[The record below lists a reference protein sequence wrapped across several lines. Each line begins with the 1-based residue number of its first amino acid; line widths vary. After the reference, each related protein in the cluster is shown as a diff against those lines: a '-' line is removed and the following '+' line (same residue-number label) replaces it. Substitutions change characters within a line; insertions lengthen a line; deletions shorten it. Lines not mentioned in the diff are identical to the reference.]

1 MEKIEIYWGA
11 DKDFEEATRNLK
23 NTFFL
28 SDVMDHI
35 SKTYVK
41 VEGATEK
48 EEPPMK
54 VENLLI
60 HTDDYGGIKEWALL
74 GFSNNVLCHSKLE
87 IKNLWLCNPPQK
99 IYKDIIKNFDK
110 NIIKEYKTVYPE
122 ITIDS
127 MKEMALGF
135 NETVIGQPHVMKH
148 ILTSIYGLKN
158 PKRTRP
164 VTLLFLGDSG
174 IGKTETAK
182 YISSSLKTE
191 MVRIQFSMQQTNNAY
206 QYIFGADH
214 GEDSLARE
222 LIRRKSNVVLLD
234 EFDKVSSAFYNAFYQ
249 MFDEGVFVD
258 ANYSVDISK
267 CIIICTTNYRTE
279 EEAEKYLGTPIYS
292 RFSKVVIFNPIS
304 IDDKL
309 TIARKCYDSLM
320 EQVDAEDKA
329 FIENNSVLELFEKA
343 IKEGAYP
350 NMRMLR
356 NDIEDAINFEILKA
370 RGIINSNF
378 AHKF

>member
-11 DKDFEEATRNLK
+11 DKDFEEATKNLK

-74 GFSNNVLCHSKLE
+74 GFSNNILCHLKLE

-110 NIIKEYKTVYPE
+110 NIIKEYKTLYPE

-320 EQVDAEDKA
+320 ERVDTEDKA
-329 FIENNSVLELFEKA
+329 FIENNSVLELFERV

-370 RGIINSNF
+370 RGII
-378 AHKF
+378 K